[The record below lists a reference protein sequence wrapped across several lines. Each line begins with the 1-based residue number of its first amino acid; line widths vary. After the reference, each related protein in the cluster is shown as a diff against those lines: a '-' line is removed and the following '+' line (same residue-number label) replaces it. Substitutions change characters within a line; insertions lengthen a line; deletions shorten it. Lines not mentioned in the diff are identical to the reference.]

1 MDWGAG
7 LWAFLHT
14 VTLIPSTTSWEAV
27 TRQTAIARHVK
38 AVADVLPCAAC
49 SAHYRDILRLHPPEQ
64 AAQRPG
70 GLFEW
75 TVMVHNT
82 VNLRLGVPQWSL
94 ESAHKRWARGGTS

>member
-1 MDWGAG
+1 METWGSG

-14 VTLIPSTTSWEAV
+14 VSLVPFTTTWDAV
-27 TRQTAIARHVK
+27 SRQTAIARHVR
-38 AVADVLPCAAC
+38 AVADVLPCATC
-49 SAHYRDILRLHPPEQ
+49 SAHYRDMLRDYPPEV

-82 VNLRLGVPQWSL
+82 VNVRLGVPQWSL
-94 ESAHKRWARGGTS
+94 ESAHRRWGRV